1 MHRPAI
7 AGVGLSGRPWS
18 ISLAKGPKHSPPE
31 AANSKCVP
39 TGVPRYVPGPMHT
52 SARVSAQHRRIAF
65 QQLSH
70 DRLISLT
77 QHFALEVADKR
88 VVENHLTAL
97 MRSNDVDFAHVLRL
111 LKCEELQAICDA
123 LGLDRSGREKDV
135 LVQRILGPGEATQ
148 AELPIGVGR
157 GTDKAADETRTKATK
172 PQSNGGGIVE
182 EGRHDELLAW
192 NGRYARLSRL
202 QLWRERV
209 AAEPRR

>member
-1 MHRPAI
+1 
-7 AGVGLSGRPWS
+7 
-18 ISLAKGPKHSPPE
+18 
-31 AANSKCVP
+31 
-39 TGVPRYVPGPMHT
+39 MHT

-97 MRSNDVDFAHVLRL
+97 MRSNDVDFAHVLGL
-111 LKCEELQAICDA
+111 LKCEELQA
-123 LGLDRSGREKDV
+123 
-135 LVQRILGPGEATQ
+135 
-148 AELPIGVGR
+148 GVGR
-157 GTDKAADETRTKATK
+157 GTDKAADETKTKATK